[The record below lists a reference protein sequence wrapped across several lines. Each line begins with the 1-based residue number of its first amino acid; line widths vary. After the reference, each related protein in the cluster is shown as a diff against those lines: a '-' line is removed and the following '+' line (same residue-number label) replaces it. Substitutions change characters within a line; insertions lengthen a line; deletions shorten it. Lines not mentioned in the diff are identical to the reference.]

1 MTTSG
6 APLGGKDKIAG
17 TMSIVTGGASGI
29 GLTIATELLRRG
41 GNVALVDL
49 RESPAAKALIEQYGE
64 DRVVFV
70 RNDVSIANPEA
81 KKVREYGLTLKQG
94 RLFKELAELKSANVG
109 DDDNRVKTLRA
120 EVERTEATLKDMPPS
135 VEEAMTEIMKSK
147 PVQHCN
153 GRVDFL
159 INNAGIQIQKPF
171 EAQTPDDFNLLM
183 GINYFGKVNWARAAL
198 PEIRKHGGHVIN
210 TSSVH
215 GHVGSDERTPYT
227 SAMHATIAF
236 TKSLA
241 ADEAKYGVQ
250 VHSISPAFIDT
261 PLAEGPLR
269 TMVAAGKFPGATPD
283 EQMKAAVAWRL
294 QYQGGEWI
302 KMDDVQAAYMGLLD
316 GTVKLETGADMHG
329 PQLTRGY
336 IDQARQRNGAG
347 GIAIFERGAQTAVTG
362 LNHKVLDAG
371 VATPPI

>member
-6 APLGGKDKIAG
+6 TQVGGKDKIAG

-41 GNVALVDL
+41 GNVALVDITN
-49 RESPAAKALIEQYGE
+49 SDAAKALIAQYGE

-70 RNDVSIANPEA
+70 RNDVSIADPEA
-81 KKVREYGLTLKQG
+81 KEVRRFALEKKQE
-94 RLFKELAELKSANVG
+94 RQRAELEERKAWAG
-109 DDDNRVKTLRA
+109 EDEAKVKALRTEIA
-120 EVERTEATLKDMPPS
+120 RDEATLKDMPPS
-135 VEEAMTEIMKSK
+135 VKEAMAEIMKSA
-147 PVQHCN
+147 PVKNSH
-153 GRVDFL
+153 GKVDFL
-159 INNAGIQIQKPF
+159 INNAGIQIQKSF
-171 EAQTPDDFNLLM
+171 EDQTPDDFATLM
-183 GINYFGKVNWARAAL
+183 GINYFGKVNWAREAL

-215 GHVGSDERTPYT
+215 GHVGSDQRAPYT

-236 TKSLA
+236 TKTLA
-241 ADEAKYGVQ
+241 ADEARYGVQ

-261 PLAEGPLR
+261 PLAQKPLEM
-269 TMVAAGKFPGATPD
+269 MVAAGKFPGATPD

-302 KMDDVQAAYMGLLD
+302 KMDDVLAAYMGLLD

-329 PQLTRGY
+329 PELTKGY
-336 IDQARQRNGAG
+336 IDEARRKNGAG
-347 GIAIFERGAQTAVTG
+347 GIAIFEGATQRAVTG
-362 LNHKVLDAG
+362 LNHQVLNAG
-371 VATPPI
+371 VETPPM